1 MIPGLGHGVWLSD
14 AANCLVVADAVKFVR
29 LPSASQRM
37 VAADAIRLV
46 ANTAEDPLFV
56 HADHLGTPRRM
67 TDTARAVVWDHV
79 TRPFGETVSLLGVFE
94 NNRRFPGQYFD
105 SETDLHYNYFRD
117 YDPALGRYVQ
127 SDPIGLDGGLN
138 TYAYVGGNPI
148 KLTDPTGEAPPLRGV
163 GGVHC
168 EALRGILHVT
178 CKGPNSP
185 RACSYALPCPVLDLR
200 LLHGKLCISLRIA
213 VSSVCFGG
221 PDSGHQEQ
229 INGLRNMVA
238 NCQRIINIK
247 CRCS

>member
-1 MIPGLGHGVWLSD
+1 MFALDTTSRV
-14 AANCLVVADAVKFVR
+14 
-29 LPSASQRM
+29 

-138 TYAYVGGNPI
+138 TYSYVESNPI
-148 KLTDPTGEAPPLRGV
+148 GAIDPSGQLLFGDPIFDWIIDRIFDPEAVRAPPKVRGRWACNARCPVIPAVCPAPAYCEGVLFGYGEGPSMRDAIRAARIDANSKLSSLGPGCQIKHCTYACTSPTGEVVNP
-163 GGVHC
+163 
-168 EALRGILHVT
+168 
-178 CKGPNSP
+178 
-185 RACSYALPCPVLDLR
+185 
-200 LLHGKLCISLRIA
+200 
-213 VSSVCFGG
+213 
-221 PDSGHQEQ
+221 
-229 INGLRNMVA
+229 
-238 NCQRIINIK
+238 
-247 CRCS
+247 